1 MGSSYPGRRGEE
13 TTAFS
18 RVRVVSAGSVRELHE
33 ATEGRRSQMKAL
45 RYKGPYEME
54 VAEVEDA
61 KLEHPNDRRI
71 DGYTK
76 VALKPAA

>member
-1 MGSSYPGRRGEE
+1 
-13 TTAFS
+13 
-18 RVRVVSAGSVRELHE
+18 
-33 ATEGRRSQMKAL
+33 MKAL
-45 RYKGPYEME
+45 RHKGPYEME